1 MNLDATDRA
10 IVERLQVDGRMAFTQ
25 IAAEVGLT
33 EGAIRKRV
41 QRLTESGFMQIV
53 AVTDPLSVGDRRV
66 ALIGLRINGG
76 TDRTAAELGA
86 MAEVEYL
93 VATAGRYDLMFE
105 VMVADEAHLLQ
116 FLSAVR
122 DRTDVIEAEAFPCL
136 KLYKQTFAWGAGADS
151 GRTAGGST
159 ANSSDEGLPA

>member
-1 MNLDATDRA
+1 MNLDSTDRA

-53 AVTDPLSVGDRRV
+53 AVTDPLSAGDRRV
-66 ALIGLRINGG
+66 ALIGLRISSG
-76 TDRTAAELGA
+76 TDRVAEELGA
-86 MAEVEYL
+86 LAEVEYL

-105 VMVADEAHLLQ
+105 VVADDDAHLLAL
-116 FLSAVR
+116 LSRLRER
-122 DRTDVIEAEAFPCL
+122 DDILEAEAFVCL
-136 KLYKQTFAWGAGADS
+136 KLFKQTFSWGA
-151 GRTAGGST
+151 R
-159 ANSSDEGLPA
+159 